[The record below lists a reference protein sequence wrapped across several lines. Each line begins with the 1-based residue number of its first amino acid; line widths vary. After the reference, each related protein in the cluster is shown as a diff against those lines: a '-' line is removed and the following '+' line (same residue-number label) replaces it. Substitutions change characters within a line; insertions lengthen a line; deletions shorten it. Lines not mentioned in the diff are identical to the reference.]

1 MPISGGK
8 YVSPTWHNNAAP
20 ALDAAELQAMTDTIE
35 ENQNAVEAIQA
46 AISGAAK
53 VAVGSYAGTGAYG
66 QANPNT
72 LTFDFEPK
80 LLIVQHPTSSC
91 FTNNYTMDIFV
102 AVRGVEE
109 IRTYTTGSGSYDQEC
124 TFTWDGNSVSW
135 FVSSNRKT
143 DDGQFNGS
151 GVNYLYIAIG

>member
-8 YVSPTWHNNAAP
+8 YVAPTWHNNAAP
-20 ALDAAELQAMTDTIE
+20 AIDATELQAMSDTLE
-35 ENQNAVEAIQA
+35 GNDVAVAALQE

-53 VAVGSYAGTGAYG
+53 VAIGSYVGTGSYG
-66 QANPNT
+66 QAHPNT

-80 LLIVQHPTSSC
+80 LLIIQHPTSSC
-91 FTNNYTMDIFV
+91 FTNNYTMQIFV

-109 IRTYTTGSGSYDQEC
+109 IRTYTTGSGSYDQTC

-135 FVSSNRKT
+135 FVSSRDRT